1 MIIILII
8 IFLLFYIRDRLMFK
22 LFASAFIAGTLAMSA
37 AAAADLPKEI
47 NIVYVKAPF
56 NLQNIVMKEK
66 GMLEKAFEKDG
77 VKVNW
82 KTITSGSKQTQAMAG
97 GAIDISAVMNT
108 SSLLMANG
116 AGNKVLIATGV
127 AHPADTFAIVSKPGA
142 NFSVKDL
149 KGKKIAGPKGT
160 VLHQLLVAALAKNGM
175 SINDVEFISM
185 DQPSA
190 LSALLAGH
198 IDGALLAA
206 SGVIKAEKSGS
217 KVITTAKDL
226 VNVNLVTTVREDF
239 AKKYPEALDVV
250 VKVQRDALAW
260 IEKHPEEALA
270 LGAKEHGI
278 DIGEAKKLASW
289 SNYYNTLTEK
299 DIKGLE
305 EDQNFLI
312 NNKMMENR
320 VDVKS
325 LVLPSALK

>member
-1 MIIILII
+1 
-8 IFLLFYIRDRLMFK
+8 
-22 LFASAFIAGTLAMSA
+22 
-37 AAAADLPKEI
+37 
-47 NIVYVKAPF
+47 
-56 NLQNIVMKEK
+56 
-66 GMLEKAFEKDG
+66 
-77 VKVNW
+77 
-82 KTITSGSKQTQAMAG
+82 
-97 GAIDISAVMNT
+97 
-108 SSLLMANG
+108 MANG

-127 AHPADTFAIVSKPGA
+127 AHPADTFAIVGKPGA

-260 IEKHPEEALA
+260 IEKHPEAALA

-320 VDVKS
+320 VVVKS

>member
-1 MIIILII
+1 MLRTS
-8 IFLLFYIRDRLMFK
+8 LSV
-22 LFASAFIAGTLAMSA
+22 LFAGFFSASLCF
-37 AAAADLPKEI
+37 AADLPKEI

-97 GAIDISAVMNT
+97 KSIDISAVMNT

-116 AGNKVLIATGV
+116 VGNKILIATGV
-127 AHPADTFAIVSKPGA
+127 SHPADTFAIVGKPGVIQ
-142 NFSVKDL
+142 SIKDL
-149 KGKKIAGPKGT
+149 KGKKIVGPKGT
-160 VLHQLLVAALAKNGM
+160 VLHQLLVAALNKEGM
-175 SINDVEFISM
+175 SIKDVEFISM
-185 DQPSA
+185 DQPTA
-190 LSALLAGH
+190 LAALLAGRV
-198 IDGALLAA
+198 DAALLAA

-226 VNVNLVTTVREDF
+226 VNVNLVTTVTEDF
-239 AKKYPEALDVV
+239 AKKYPEVLDTV
-250 VKVQRDALAW
+250 VKVQREALDW
-260 IEKHPEEALA
+260 IKKNPEEAIG

-278 DIGEAKKLASW
+278 DMDDARKLASW

-299 DIKGLE
+299 DIEGLQK
-305 EDQNFLI
+305 DQDFLFD
-312 NNKMMENR
+312 NKMMEKK

>member
-1 MIIILII
+1 
-8 IFLLFYIRDRLMFK
+8 MFK

-127 AHPADTFAIVSKPGA
+127 AHPADTFAIVGKPGA

-190 LSALLAGH
+190 LSA
-198 IDGALLAA
+198 
-206 SGVIKAEKSGS
+206 
-217 KVITTAKDL
+217 
-226 VNVNLVTTVREDF
+226 
-239 AKKYPEALDVV
+239 
-250 VKVQRDALAW
+250 
-260 IEKHPEEALA
+260 
-270 LGAKEHGI
+270 
-278 DIGEAKKLASW
+278 
-289 SNYYNTLTEK
+289 
-299 DIKGLE
+299 
-305 EDQNFLI
+305 
-312 NNKMMENR
+312 
-320 VDVKS
+320 
-325 LVLPSALK
+325 

>member
-1 MIIILII
+1 
-8 IFLLFYIRDRLMFK
+8 
-22 LFASAFIAGTLAMSA
+22 
-37 AAAADLPKEI
+37 
-47 NIVYVKAPF
+47 
-56 NLQNIVMKEK
+56 
-66 GMLEKAFEKDG
+66 MLEKAFEKYG

-82 KTITSGSKQTQAMAG
+82 KTITFGSKQTQAMAG

-127 AHPADTFAIVSKPGA
+127 AHPSDTFAIVGKPGA
-142 NFSVKDL
+142 DFSVKDL
-149 KGKKIAGPKGT
+149 KRKKVAGPKGT
-160 VLHQLLVAALAKNGM
+160 VLHQLLIAALAKEGM
-175 SINDVEFISM
+175 SINDIEFISM

-198 IDGALLAA
+198 IDSALLAV
-206 SGVIKAEKSGS
+206 SSVIKAEKSGS

-226 VNVNLVTTVREDF
+226 VNVNLVMTVREDF
-239 AKKYPEALDVV
+239 AKKYPKALDVV
-250 VKVQRDALAW
+250 VKVQRDALDW

-278 DIGEAKKLASW
+278 DIADAKKLASW
-289 SNYYNTLTEK
+289 SNYYNILTEK
-299 DIKGLE
+299 DINGLE

-312 NNKMMENR
+312 NTKMMEKR

>member
-1 MIIILII
+1 
-8 IFLLFYIRDRLMFK
+8 MFK
-22 LFASAFIAGTLAMSA
+22 FIASAFIAGTVAMSA
-37 AAAADLPKEI
+37 AVAADLPKEI

-66 GMLEKAFEKDG
+66 GMLEQAFEKDG

-97 GAIDISAVMNT
+97 GVIDISAVMNT

-127 AHPADTFAIVSKPGA
+127 AHPADTFAIVGKPGA
-142 NFSVKDL
+142 NFSVKDDL

-160 VLHQLLVAALAKNGM
+160 VLHQLLVAALAKDGM
-175 SINDVEFISM
+175 SIKDVEFISM

-206 SGVIKAEKSGS
+206 SGVIKAEKLGS

-260 IEKHPEEALA
+260 IEKHPAEALA

-278 DIGEAKKLASW
+278 DIEEAKKLASW
-289 SNYYNTLTEK
+289 SNYYNTLTQK

-305 EDQNFLI
+305 DDQNFLI

>member
-1 MIIILII
+1 
-8 IFLLFYIRDRLMFK
+8 
-22 LFASAFIAGTLAMSA
+22 
-37 AAAADLPKEI
+37 
-47 NIVYVKAPF
+47 
-56 NLQNIVMKEK
+56 
-66 GMLEKAFEKDG
+66 
-77 VKVNW
+77 
-82 KTITSGSKQTQAMAG
+82 
-97 GAIDISAVMNT
+97 
-108 SSLLMANG
+108 
-116 AGNKVLIATGV
+116 
-127 AHPADTFAIVSKPGA
+127 
-142 NFSVKDL
+142 
-149 KGKKIAGPKGT
+149 
-160 VLHQLLVAALAKNGM
+160 
-175 SINDVEFISM
+175 M

-260 IEKHPEEALA
+260 IEKHPEAALA

-320 VDVKS
+320 EVVKS

>member
-1 MIIILII
+1 
-8 IFLLFYIRDRLMFK
+8 MFK
-22 LFASAFIAGTLAMSA
+22 FIASAFIAGTLAMSA
-37 AAAADLPKEI
+37 AMAAELPKEI

-127 AHPADTFAIVSKPGA
+127 AHPADTFAIVGKPGA

-160 VLHQLLVAALAKNGM
+160 VLHQFLVAALAKDGM

-250 VKVQRDALAW
+250 VKVQREALAW

-305 EDQNFLI
+305 DDQNFLI

>member
-1 MIIILII
+1 MKKSI
-8 IFLLFYIRDRLMFK
+8 
-22 LFASAFIAGTLAMSA
+22 FASLLAGAFAISTAFA
-37 AAAADLPKEI
+37 AELPKEI

-82 KTITSGSKQTQAMAG
+82 KNITSGSKQTQAMAG
-97 GAIDISAVMNT
+97 GSIDISAVMNT
-108 SSLLMANG
+108 ASLLMANG

-127 AHPADTFAIVSKPGA
+127 AHPADTFAIVGKPGSS
-142 NFSVKDL
+142 FSVKDL

-160 VLHQLLVAALAKNGM
+160 VLHQLLVAALAKEGL
-175 SINDVEFISM
+175 SINEVEFISM

-206 SGVIKAEKSGS
+206 SGVIKAENAGS

-226 VNVNLVTTVREDF
+226 VNVNLVTTVRADF
-239 AKKYPEALDVV
+239 AKKYPEALETV
-250 VKVQRDALAW
+250 VKVQREALAW
-260 IEKHPEEALA
+260 IEKNPKEALA

-278 DIGEAKKLASW
+278 DLKDAEKLASW

-305 EDQNFLI
+305 ADQDFLI
-312 NNKMMENR
+312 KNKMMENP
-320 VDVKS
+320 VDVKA